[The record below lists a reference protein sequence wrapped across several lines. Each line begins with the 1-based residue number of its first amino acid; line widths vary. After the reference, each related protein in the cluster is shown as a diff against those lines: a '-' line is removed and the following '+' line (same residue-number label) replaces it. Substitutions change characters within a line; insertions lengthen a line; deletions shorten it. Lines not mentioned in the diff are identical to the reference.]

1 MTVLRRMAVLQR
13 IVAPRKIFRP
23 RRVPWRRQ
31 QQPTAAALARSAATA
46 APPDAAEPEPE
57 PTFEG
62 GLMEALSA
70 FAAQWEEAAAVLEG
84 A

>member
-1 MTVLRRMAVLQR
+1 MDKVDGELTDVRGLYSELLAEQSELEER
-13 IVAPRKIFRP
+13 FGFE
-23 RRVPWRRQ
+23 
-31 QQPTAAALARSAATA
+31 ARSAATA